1 MDATGVT
8 ATDDAA
14 TSAGARPG
22 VTPAARADA
31 AAARPAAFFE
41 SDADLPALRVVGPR
55 DDGSAAVSRAVDA
68 GVFAFARAAEGSS
81 FFATEAGE
89 MRSISMTSA
98 SGSPRQKRARD
109 TEAGL
114 VFSLPSLA
122 GSPAPPP
129 LASPVAAARA
139 SARSARVLFF
149 PEDAGCSE
157 SFSFA
162 RAGDA
167 SANARGAVVSAEG
180 DSAFLRPARPPRPRR
195 LAAGFSPFS
204 LSASADARVS
214 FAFAFFVSSCF
225 LRLVSRSL
233 AR

>member
-1 MDATGVT
+1 M
-8 ATDDAA
+8 
-14 TSAGARPG
+14 
-22 VTPAARADA
+22 
-31 AAARPAAFFE
+31 
-41 SDADLPALRVVGPR
+41 
-55 DDGSAAVSRAVDA
+55 
-68 GVFAFARAAEGSS
+68 
-81 FFATEAGE
+81 
-89 MRSISMTSA
+89 
-98 SGSPRQKRARD
+98 
-109 TEAGL
+109 
-114 VFSLPSLA
+114 
-122 GSPAPPP
+122 
-129 LASPVAAARA
+129 AAARA

-167 SANARGAVVSAEG
+167 SAKAHGAVVSAEG
-180 DSAFLRPARPPRPRR
+180 DSAFLRPVRPPRPRR

-214 FAFAFFVSSCF
+214 FAFAFFFSSCF

>member
-1 MDATGVT
+1 LEKSGTSAAGAVFSASFATAASFFPKDFSDLGVFAGMDATGVT

-98 SGSPRQKRARD
+98 SGFPRRDARD

-122 GSPAPPP
+122 
-129 LASPVAAARA
+129 
-139 SARSARVLFF
+139 
-149 PEDAGCSE
+149 
-157 SFSFA
+157 
-162 RAGDA
+162 
-167 SANARGAVVSAEG
+167 
-180 DSAFLRPARPPRPRR
+180 
-195 LAAGFSPFS
+195 
-204 LSASADARVS
+204 
-214 FAFAFFVSSCF
+214 
-225 LRLVSRSL
+225 
-233 AR
+233 

>member
-1 MDATGVT
+1 
-8 ATDDAA
+8 
-14 TSAGARPG
+14 
-22 VTPAARADA
+22 
-31 AAARPAAFFE
+31 
-41 SDADLPALRVVGPR
+41 
-55 DDGSAAVSRAVDA
+55 
-68 GVFAFARAAEGSS
+68 
-81 FFATEAGE
+81 
-89 MRSISMTSA
+89 
-98 SGSPRQKRARD
+98 
-109 TEAGL
+109 
-114 VFSLPSLA
+114 
-122 GSPAPPP
+122 
-129 LASPVAAARA
+129 VAAARA

-149 PEDAGCSE
+149 PEDAGCSA

-162 RAGDA
+162 FSRAGDA